1 MLRSRSACWMADR
14 SICKRLFYTTA
25 GARWIPARVETGLA
39 PSRLRPHALWRLIL
53 KRIEGSDLE
62 LLEVPFIPGRH
73 NQTMDPRRRGDHG
86 VLQQL
91 RGPLVHNAAPFPK
104 ARRIHREHLIG
115 RGQPIN
121 PTLDLARFRWILTS
135 CPLDARLQF
144 TQCDGG
150 EYQPPLF
157 HSADPGDHRSVAARF
172 PQFRDYVRIEQVLI
186 HSNSSTGRLRNL
198 RLSKIRS
205 SKRGSRAS
213 NHSLRPGL
221 AAFWSLSHSSIG
233 TRTAA
238 LTPRRVTTCGP
249 FLMAASSNSLKRA
262 FASCT
267 CQEANSHL
275 DLLIVLTSHMTSQID
290 CAEVH
295 CIV

>member
-1 MLRSRSACWMADR
+1 
-14 SICKRLFYTTA
+14 
-25 GARWIPARVETGLA
+25 
-39 PSRLRPHALWRLIL
+39 
-53 KRIEGSDLE
+53 
-62 LLEVPFIPGRH
+62 
-73 NQTMDPRRRGDHG
+73 MDPCCRGDHR

-91 RGPLVHNAAPFPK
+91 RGLLVHNAAPFPK
-104 ARRIHREHLIG
+104 ARRIHGKHMIG

-121 PTLDLARFRWILTS
+121 PMFYLARFRRILTS

-150 EYQPPLF
+150 EHQPPLF
-157 HSADPGDHRSVAARF
+157 HGADPGDYRSVGAPF
-172 PQFRDYVRIEQVLI
+172 PQLRDYIRIEQVLI

-205 SKRGSRAS
+205 SKRGSGAS
-213 NHSLRPGL
+213 NHSLRLGR

-233 TRTAA
+233 TRTAV

-267 CQEANSHL
+267 CHEANFHL
-275 DLLIVLTSHMTSQID
+275 PVHCFIILTSHLTSQYNWRTPATSCRD
-290 CAEVH
+290 GVCPVLPAPSRAAVGDAASR
-295 CIV
+295 VSTKM

>member
-1 MLRSRSACWMADR
+1 
-14 SICKRLFYTTA
+14 
-25 GARWIPARVETGLA
+25 
-39 PSRLRPHALWRLIL
+39 
-53 KRIEGSDLE
+53 
-62 LLEVPFIPGRH
+62 
-73 NQTMDPRRRGDHG
+73 MDSCCRGDHG

-91 RGPLVHNAAPFPK
+91 RGLLIHNAAPFPK

-115 RGQPIN
+115 RGQSIN
-121 PTLDLARFRWILTS
+121 PTLDLARFRRILSS

-144 TQCDGG
+144 AQCDGG
-150 EYQPPLF
+150 EYQRPLF
-157 HSADPGDHRSVAARF
+157 HGADPGDHRSVGTRF
-172 PQFRDYVRIEQVLI
+172 PQFRDYIRIEKVLI

-205 SKRGSRAS
+205 SKRGSGAS
-213 NHSLRPGL
+213 NHSLRLGL

-233 TRTAA
+233 TRTAV

-267 CQEANSHL
+267 CHEAKLHL
-275 DLLIVLTSHMTSQID
+275 PCHYPIVLTSQMSSQL
-290 CAEVH
+290 
-295 CIV
+295 